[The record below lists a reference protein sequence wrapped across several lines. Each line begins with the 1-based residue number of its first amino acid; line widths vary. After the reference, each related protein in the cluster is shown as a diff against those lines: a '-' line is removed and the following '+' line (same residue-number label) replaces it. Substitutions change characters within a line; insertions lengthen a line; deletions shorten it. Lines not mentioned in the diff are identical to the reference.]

1 MRTLSPG
8 CRIERSW
15 AVRRSQTLSLLHEL
29 RAGTGAMLGRC
40 RSLMISLGLSI
51 VLTVLLNV
59 VLLVF
64 PDAGRR
70 VARNLEASMWRPAVD
85 PRPNGR
91 RVRML
96 VPWKAILIA
105 SLILTVVLNIAL
117 RLA

>member
-1 MRTLSPG
+1 VQ
-8 CRIERSW
+8 W
-15 AVRRSQTLSLLHEL
+15 LL
-29 RAGTGAMLGRC
+29 
-40 RSLMISLGLSI
+40 ISLGLSV
-51 VLTVLLNV
+51 VLTVLFNV
-59 VLLVF
+59 VLRVF

-70 VARNLEASMWRPAVD
+70 AARNLEASMWSPAVD

-96 VPWKAILIA
+96 VPWKAMIVA

>member
-1 MRTLSPG
+1 
-8 CRIERSW
+8 
-15 AVRRSQTLSLLHEL
+15 
-29 RAGTGAMLGRC
+29 
-40 RSLMISLGLSI
+40 MISLVLSI

-59 VLLVF
+59 VLRVF

-70 VARNLEASMWRPAVD
+70 VARNLEASMWRPTVD

-96 VPWKAILIA
+96 VSWKAMLIA
-105 SLILTVVLNIAL
+105 SLILTVVLNIAV